1 MRADQIY
8 AIVDIEATG
17 GSVGVDERIIQIA
30 CILVENNKIVNSFDS
45 LVNPG
50 RSIPK
55 NIQKLTG
62 ITNKDVRKAPYF
74 EEIAPVLHRLLDGT
88 VFVAHNVGFDYRFLN
103 EQLAFHNFDRLEIPA
118 IDTVELT
125 QIMYPALDSFQLEE
139 IVASLDYD
147 LQDAHDALAD
157 AEATVYL
164 LKALFERASKL
175 PLITLEKLADLADCT
190 THDTAH
196 FFTVALENARKN
208 PTPLA
213 DDLVVVNQI
222 AMRKPAPIIDK
233 GNSLIE
239 PLEYPKTKEDKEKF
253 LYEGHSYRSVQ
264 ADMMDLIY
272 HYLQKDLSL
281 EKFAVEAPPGVG
293 KTLGYLFPASFIA
306 KKEQPIV
313 ISTYTTVLQEQ
324 LVNESIP
331 QLEQMLQR
339 EIQTVLLKS
348 SNHYL
353 SLSVF
358 ERWLKEITGKNSE
371 AYLSMRILVW
381 LTDTTTGD
389 LGEINAGSH
398 LDLQFWQDI
407 RARKSQYADE
417 HWKDFDFYDRIKKAS
432 KKAELIITNHH
443 FLVHDW
449 QSDQPVLSNLD
460 YLIID
465 EAHHFPDVAVQ
476 ATTIDLQ
483 VDDILEQLGKMG
495 SISNNIGIFRFLND
509 LYDRKIV
516 TINDLKVLDRTT
528 NSIKSTWTNLMEDLM
543 AAFLEEKSFARSD
556 SKYVEHEFDL
566 DILSMKQKRV
576 LKNILRSLEEFLY
589 VSQDISIKS
598 HTIFKELTNENQ
610 LSLIELVNLINYLK
624 VWQAKVTQLFN
635 QDKKS
640 QNALRWGSYL
650 PENIEQTFELHALS
664 WGQENSFIDYLA
676 TNSKVVFTSSTLSY
690 EDAESYFSEQLKNLP
705 LEYHQ
710 LESPFDYGKQ
720 VRVMLPENSIHPR
733 KIKPH
738 EYAPLLA
745 ESIGEILKGTKLNS
759 IVLFRSLAL
768 LEEVYDLLK
777 RDEDLRD
784 HLFLAQ
790 SISGTRNRILKN
802 FKRSRPAV
810 ILGAD
815 SFFEGIDLPNEELE
829 LLILTRLPF
838 PAPNAPLTRLKTNA
852 LKKQS
857 INPFLGEYLPQAVL
871 KFRQAFGRL
880 IRNQTDRGAMI
891 ILDERFL
898 SANYSTV
905 FKEALPKGIDFEVLE
920 IGQIGQEVQQFIDEG
935 TTTVEGSEKN

>member
-1 MRADQIY
+1 MRADQVY

-30 CILVENNKIVNSFDS
+30 CVLVENNKIINSFDS

-50 RSIPK
+50 RSIPR

-62 ITNKDVRKAPYF
+62 ISNKDVQKAPYF
-74 EEIAPVLHRLLDGT
+74 EEIAPVIHRLLEGT
-88 VFVAHNVGFDYRFLN
+88 IFVAHNVGFDYRFLN
-103 EQLAFHNFDRLEIPA
+103 EQLAFHHFDRLEIPA

-125 QIMYPALDSFQLEE
+125 QILYPALDSFQLEE

-164 LKALFERASKL
+164 LKALFERASEL
-175 PLITLEKLADLADCT
+175 PLVTLEKLAELADCT
-190 THDTAH
+190 THETAH
-196 FFTVALENARKN
+196 FFEAALENAQEN
-208 PTPLA
+208 PADLA
-213 DDLVVVNQI
+213 DDLVVVNQLAI
-222 AMRKPAPIIDK
+222 RKPTSFTEHQLIDR
-233 GNSLIE
+233 
-239 PLEYPKTKEDKEKF
+239 LEYPQSKEEKEHY
-253 LYEGHSYRSVQ
+253 LNQDHSYRAVQ
-264 ADMMDLIY
+264 AEMMDLIY
-272 HYLQKDLSL
+272 HYFEEEVSL
-281 EKFAVEAPPGVG
+281 EKFAVEAPPGIG
-293 KTLGYLFPASFIA
+293 KTFGYLFPASFVA
-306 KKEQPIV
+306 QAAHPIV
-313 ISTYTTVLQEQ
+313 ISTYTTVLQDQ
-324 LVNESIP
+324 LVDEAIP
-331 QLEQMLQR
+331 QLEKMLHR
-339 EIQTVLLKS
+339 EIQTVLLKGS
-348 SNHYL
+348 HHYL

-381 LTDTTTGD
+381 LTDTLTGD

-407 RARKSQYADE
+407 RARKNQYADE
-417 HWKDFDFYDRIKKAS
+417 HWKAFDFYERIKKAS

-449 QSDQPVLSNLD
+449 QSDQPILTDLD
-460 YLIID
+460 HLIID

-476 ATTIDLQ
+476 ATTINLQ

-509 LYDRKIV
+509 LYDQKIV
-516 TINDLKVLDRTT
+516 TINDLKVLNRTT
-528 NSIKSTWTNLMEDLM
+528 SSIKNTWESLMEDLM
-543 AAFLEEKSFARSD
+543 AVFLEEKGFARSD
-556 SKYVEHEFDL
+556 SNVIEHEFDL
-566 DILSMKQKRV
+566 EILSLKQKRV
-576 LKNILRSLEEFLY
+576 LKNIMRSLEEFLY
-589 VSQDISIKS
+589 VSQDISIRS
-598 HTIFKELTNENQ
+598 HRIFTELTNENQ

-624 VWQAKVTQLFN
+624 VWQAKVNQLFN
-635 QDKKS
+635 QDQQS
-640 QNALRWGSYL
+640 QNALRWASYL
-650 PENIEQTFELHALS
+650 PDAIEQTFELHALS

-676 TNSKVVFTSSTLSY
+676 THSKVVFTSSTLSY
-690 EDAESYFSEQLKNLP
+690 EDTENYFSEQLKNLP
-705 LEYHQ
+705 LQYHQ

-733 KIKPH
+733 KIRPH

-745 ESIGEILKGTKLNS
+745 ESIGAILKDTNLNS
-759 IVLFRSLAL
+759 IVLFRSLTL

-777 RDEDLRD
+777 QDEELRN
-784 HLFLAQ
+784 HLILAQ

-802 FKRSRPAV
+802 FKRNRPAV

-838 PAPNAPLTRLKTNA
+838 PAPNAPLTRLKTSA
-852 LKKQS
+852 LKKQAV
-857 INPFLGEYLPQAVL
+857 NPFLGEYLPQAVL

-898 SANYSTV
+898 SANYSAA
-905 FKEALPKGIDFEVLE
+905 FKEALPKGINFEVLP
-920 IGQIGQEVQQFIDEG
+920 IDQIGTEVQHFMDERA
-935 TTTVEGSEKN
+935 VDLEEPKEN